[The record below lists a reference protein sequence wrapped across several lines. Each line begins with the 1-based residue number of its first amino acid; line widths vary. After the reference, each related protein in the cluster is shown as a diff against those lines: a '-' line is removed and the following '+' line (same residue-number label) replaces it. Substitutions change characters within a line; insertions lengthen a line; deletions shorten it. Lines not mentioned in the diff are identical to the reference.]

1 MNSQSDR
8 TACQRET
15 TYGPSTLRIVVVSV
29 NRKYGHGDIQVWIFV
44 IDCGET
50 WCSGSI
56 LEGLPVDSTVERWR
70 DLRCARDFSLIW
82 VTQKFNL
89 NRSVA

>member
-56 LEGLPVDSTVERWR
+56 LEGLPVDLRWSGGGTYDVPGTFPSSGSLRSST
-70 DLRCARDFSLIW
+70 
-82 VTQKFNL
+82 
-89 NRSVA
+89 